1 MTVPAQQPQ
10 MHSLMKLQEYGGMVV
25 LQPWGEQG
33 AIGQSLTFDMQTGEL
48 TLADAI
54 GKMQKQSIDVFGIM
68 GTAKL
73 QTGCVLVAV
82 TGARKVAVVRGCQV
96 YQVTDTK
103 LYGKYHLNSK
113 DDDKM
118 MELIEEA
125 CDPGI
130 FGQQF
135 FYSYGTDITL
145 TQQRFTSLSES
156 SSREQKP
163 QWARADKRFFW
174 NRHLTQSL
182 TEAGGLDS
190 FVLPMMLGSIGE
202 LRPVQFQT
210 PDKHYGASITLI
222 ARRSTQRIGTRHWRR
237 GADTQGAVANF
248 VESEQIVVL
257 EDKQGN
263 VTTSSFVQIRGSIP
277 LLWSQI
283 PNIKYKPPTR
293 IAPPT
298 EYHPAFDR
306 HFKELL
312 ETYQDVVAVNLVNQ
326 HGSEGILAQAFQD
339 EAQRFG
345 QTSRGLRLVAFDFHK
360 QCGASNYKNMSR
372 LWDTIKEDF
381 NRQGFFQSGS
391 LPGDKQRQ
399 KGVVRVNCIDCL
411 DRTNVVQ
418 GLLGRK
424 HLEYV
429 LDRAGLLDATDILAL
444 PNTFPQVEKR
454 FKWLW
459 ADHGDDISRQYAGTG
474 ALKSGFTRTGKRTT
488 FGLLDDG
495 VKSVVRYYLNNFCDG
510 RKQDAVDLITGN
522 YSISKDGPPVI
533 SRMPSAWLP
542 VALALNIVVWA
553 WFNFIYLALGR
564 LDGNTFVNFAQLV
577 MLPCMLAFTIIY
589 AVGKFGDKFINRPQL
604 RPDLSQV
611 WK

>member
-1 MTVPAQQPQ
+1 MADEIHQPQ
-10 MHSLMKLQEYGGMVV
+10 LHSLMRLQEYGGMVV
-25 LQPWGEQG
+25 LQPYREEG
-33 AIGQSLTFDMQTGEL
+33 ANGQSLTCDLQTGKMTL
-48 TLADAI
+48 TGAVD
-54 GKMQKQSIDVFGIM
+54 KMQKGFTTVYGIM
-68 GTAKL
+68 GIVRL
-73 QTGCVLVAV
+73 HTGCVLIAV
-82 TGARKVAVVRGCQV
+82 TGARKVATIRGCPV
-96 YQVTDTK
+96 YQVSDTK
-103 LYGKYHLNSK
+103 LYGRHHLNSK

-118 MELIEEA
+118 MELVEDA

-145 TQQRFTSLSES
+145 TQQRFSALGEDS
-156 SSREQKP
+156 SGAQKP

-174 NRHLTQSL
+174 NKFLTQPL
-182 TEAGGLDS
+182 AEPGGLDS
-190 FVLPMMLGSIGE
+190 FILPMMLGSIGE
-202 LRPVQFQT
+202 LRPLQFQT

-237 GADTQGAVANF
+237 GADAQGAVANF
-248 VESEQIVVL
+248 VESEQVVVL

-263 VTTSSFVQIRGSIP
+263 ITTSSFVQIRGSIP

-298 EYHPAFDR
+298 DSHPAFDR

-326 HGSEGILAQAFQD
+326 HGSEGILAQAFQE

-345 QTSRGLRLVAFDFHK
+345 QSSRGLRLVAFDFHK
-360 QCGASNYKNMSR
+360 QCGASNYKNLAR

-381 NRQGFFQSGS
+381 NRHGFYQSGS

-399 KGVVRVNCIDCL
+399 RGVVRVNCIDCL

-444 PNTFPQVEKR
+444 PNTFPQVEKK
-454 FKWLW
+454 FKWMW

-488 FGLLDDG
+488 WGLLDDG
-495 VKSVVRYYLNNFCDG
+495 VKSVVRYYVNNFSDG
-510 RKQDAVDLITGN
+510 RKQDAADLVTGN
-522 YSISKDGPPVI
+522 YTLSKDGPPVF
-533 SRMPSAWLP
+533 RRVPSAWLP
-542 VALALNIVVWA
+542 VLLALNILIWA

-564 LDGNTFVNFAQLV
+564 LDGNPFFNFAQLI
-577 MLPCMLAFTIIY
+577 MLPCMLAVTIIY

-604 RPDLSQV
+604 RPDLSQI

>member
-1 MTVPAQQPQ
+1 MR
-10 MHSLMKLQEYGGMVV
+10 LQEYGGMVV
-25 LQPWGEQG
+25 LQPQGEHG
-33 AIGQSLTFDMQTGEL
+33 PSGQSLTCDLQTGKL
-48 TLADAI
+48 TLADAVD
-54 GKMQKQSIDVFGIM
+54 KMQKGYTDIYGVMGI
-68 GTAKL
+68 AKL

-82 TGARKVAVVRGCQV
+82 TGARKVAALRGCEV
-96 YQVTDTK
+96 YQVSDTK
-103 LYGKYHLNSK
+103 LYGRHHLNSN

-118 MELIEEA
+118 MQLIEEA
-125 CDPGI
+125 CDPGV

-145 TQQRFTSLSES
+145 TQQRFTALSES
-156 SSREQKP
+156 LSGDQKP

-174 NRHLTQSL
+174 NRHLTQPF

-190 FVLPMMLGSIGE
+190 FVLPMMLGSIGS
-202 LRPVQFQT
+202 LRPVQFQAA
-210 PDKHYGASITLI
+210 DKHYGASITLI

-298 EYHPAFDR
+298 DSHPAFDR

-326 HGSEGILAQAFQD
+326 HGSEGILAQAFQE

-360 QCGASNYKNMSR
+360 QCGASNYKNLSR
-372 LWDTIKEDF
+372 LWDTLKEDF
-381 NRQGFFQSGS
+381 SRHGFFQSGA

-399 KGVVRVNCIDCL
+399 QGVVRVNCIDCL

-495 VKSVVRYYLNNFCDG
+495 VKSMVRYYVNNFSDG
-510 RKQDAVDLITGN
+510 RKQDAVDLVTGN
-522 YSISKDGPPVI
+522 YSISKDGPPTI

-553 WFNFIYLALGR
+553 CFNFLYLALGR
-564 LDGNTFVNFAQLV
+564 LDGNPYFNFAQLV
-577 MLPCMLAFTIIY
+577 MLPCMLALTILY

>member
-1 MTVPAQQPQ
+1 MQP
-10 MHSLMKLQEYGGMVV
+10 YN
-25 LQPWGEQG
+25 EQG
-33 AIGQSLTFDMQTGEL
+33 ITGQTLTFDYQSGKL
-48 TLADAI
+48 ALADAADQMKSGFVNI
-54 GKMQKQSIDVFGIM
+54 YGLM
-68 GTAKL
+68 GVMRLK
-73 QTGCVLVAV
+73 TGSVLIAV
-82 TGARKVAVVRGCQV
+82 TGARKVANLRGHPV
-96 YQVTDTK
+96 YQVTDSK

-113 DDDKM
+113 LDDRM
-118 MELIEEA
+118 VELIEDA
-125 CDPGI
+125 TDPGI
-130 FGQQF
+130 FGQLF
-135 FYSYGTDITL
+135 YYSYGTDITL
-145 TQQRFTSLSES
+145 TQQRFTALQESEEGH
-156 SSREQKP
+156 RP
-163 QWARADKRFFW
+163 QWARADRRFFW
-174 NRHLTQSL
+174 NKFLTQPL
-182 TEAGGLDS
+182 IEAGGLEG
-190 FVLPMMLGSIGE
+190 FILPIMLGSIGE
-202 LRPVQFQT
+202 LRPVQFQAAG
-210 PDKHYGASITLI
+210 KHYGASITLI

-237 GADTQGAVANF
+237 GADPQGSVANF
-248 VESEQIVVL
+248 VESEQLVLL

-263 VTTSSFVQIRGSIP
+263 TTLSSFVQIRGSIP

-298 EYHPAFDR
+298 DSHPAFDR

-326 HGSEGILAQAFQD
+326 HGSEGILARAFQD

-345 QTSRGLRLVAFDFHK
+345 QTSSGLRLVAFDFHK
-360 QCGASNYKNMSR
+360 QCGASNYKNLSI
-372 LWDTIKEDF
+372 LWDTLKEDF

-399 KGVVRVNCIDCL
+399 HGTVRVNCIDCL

-459 ADHGDDISRQYAGTG
+459 ADHGDAISRQYAGTG

-488 FGLLDDG
+488 WGLLDDG
-495 VKSVVRYYLNNFCDG
+495 FKSGIRYYVNNFSDG
-510 RKQDAVDLITGN
+510 RKQDASDLITGN
-522 YSISKDGPPVI
+522 YTLEKDGPPAF
-533 SRMPSAWLP
+533 RRTPSAWLP
-542 VALALNIVVWA
+542 VLLAINVIIWA
-553 WFNFIYLALGR
+553 MFNLLYLALGR
-564 LDGNTFVNFAQLV
+564 MDGNKYVNFGQLV
-577 MLPCMLAFTIIY
+577 FLPCLLAATMMY
-589 AVGKFGDKFINRPQL
+589 GVGKFGTVFINRPQL
-604 RPDLSQV
+604 RTDLSQT